1 MKELIE
7 KAVEELSAQ
16 DGKKEKTIKFSHHAS
31 SQNKSVAEKCILT
44 SAKL

>member
-31 SQNKSVAEKCILT
+31 SQNKSVKTDCILM
-44 SAKL
+44 SPKL